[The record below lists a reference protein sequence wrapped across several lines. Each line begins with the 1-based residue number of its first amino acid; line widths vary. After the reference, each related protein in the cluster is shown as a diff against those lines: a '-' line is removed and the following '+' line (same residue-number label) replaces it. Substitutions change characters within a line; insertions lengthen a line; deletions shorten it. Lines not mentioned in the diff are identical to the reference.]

1 MNTYEC
7 AAAGQLLDSNFN
19 DLNPYRSPAES
30 ADLVAAEVVSEVVI
44 ASSGKRLL
52 NYFVDYFGMLAMLFV
67 GGRHIHWSVECG
79 RRPRGNYLRNPRLFV
94 GHRLHAGVLCAAGV
108 FVWHDVGKAAD
119 FHQGCHE
126 RWWPAHSQSNPDSYP
141 LPNDSL

>member
-52 NYFVDYFGMLAMLFV
+52 NYFVDYFGMLAMSFV
-67 GGRHIHWSVECG
+67 GGGIFIGLLS
-79 RRPRGNYLRNPRLFV
+79 
-94 GHRLHAGVLCAAGV
+94 AAGV
-108 FVWHDVGKAAD
+108 REETILESPALWGIVFMLVYYVPQECLFGTTLGKLLTSTRLSRAMVASP
-119 FHQGCHE
+119 Q
-126 RWWPAHSQSNPDSYP
+126 PVKS
-141 LPNDSL
+141 